1 MLISVKCC
9 VGRSARCRAIL
20 TIHWDSSLSSIR
32 DQMHVV
38 GKVRFFHAPKV
49 TDVLLVL
56 LYRKAGGKESP
67 SPWVQPMGTEEEGK
81 P

>member
-1 MLISVKCC
+1 
-9 VGRSARCRAIL
+9 
-20 TIHWDSSLSSIR
+20 
-32 DQMHVV
+32 MHVV
-38 GKVRFFHAPKV
+38 GKVRFLHTPKV

>member
-1 MLISVKCC
+1 MQGNIN
-9 VGRSARCRAIL
+9 
-20 TIHWDSSLSSIR
+20 HSLGFIFVNIR

-38 GKVRFFHAPKV
+38 GKVRFFHTPKV